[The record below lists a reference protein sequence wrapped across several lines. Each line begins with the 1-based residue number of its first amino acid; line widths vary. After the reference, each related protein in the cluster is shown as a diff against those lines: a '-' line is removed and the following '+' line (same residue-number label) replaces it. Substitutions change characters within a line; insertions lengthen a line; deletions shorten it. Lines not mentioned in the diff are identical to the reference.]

1 MAQKLFPERV
11 LLTFPVEFEEIFWV
25 CLMIFVYQQSV
36 VDSYL
41 TFEEMIFWQ
50 TFQVF
55 ACWQVVIDLGPL
67 KKIVKI
73 IKSRIEHCDLTRKKN
88 MYLWRNSRFQGPW
101 FTGIC
106 HITINL
112 DIRIFTQIFFNFRI
126 AT

>member
-11 LLTFPVEFEEIFWV
+11 LVTFPVEFEEIFWV

-41 TFEEMIFWQ
+41 TFEEMTFWQ

-55 ACWQVVIDLGPL
+55 PCWRVVMDLGPL

-73 IKSRIEHCDLTRKKN
+73 IKSRIEHCDLTRKK
-88 MYLWRNSRFQGPW
+88 YVPLAQ
-101 FTGIC
+101 
-106 HITINL
+106 
-112 DIRIFTQIFFNFRI
+112 Q
-126 AT
+126 